1 MTTVPDDVK
10 ILLKKVSEDAAEEV
24 LYILLQPFMDV
35 HHTHCVGA
43 EALVRGRVSG
53 KTLFP
58 DQFID
63 LMEKNGDICKVG
75 IFVLER
81 GLQYALDN
89 NLHLRPTFYMS
100 FNFSP
105 VELNNAA
112 LATEICAIITRLNYP
127 VGKIIIEVTET
138 TVDLTRQGLANVDR
152 LQRQGIAVARDDIK
166 SLQDLHIKEAEFSAD
181 VIKLDRSLMND
192 SQFPEAEAIITECQ
206 KKSRPIIAEGIEVE
220 AHEKWLLDHDVTVCQ
235 GYFYSPPIELD
246 AFSRRYVNQL
256 VCDNACG
263 RENCLSLR
271 AAENTLRH

>member
-1 MTTVPDDVK
+1 MITVPDDVK
-10 ILLKKVSEDAAEEV
+10 TLLKKVSENAAEEV

-58 DQFID
+58 SQFID
-63 LMEKNGDICKVG
+63 LMEQNGDISKVG
-75 IFVLER
+75 VFVLER

-89 NLHLRPTFYMS
+89 NLHQRPTFYMS

-112 LATEICAIITRLNYP
+112 IVTEISAIISRLNYP

-138 TVDLTRQGLANVDR
+138 TIDLTDQGLANVNR
-152 LQRQGIAVARDDIK
+152 LQCLGVVVARDDIK
-166 SLQDLHIKEAEFSAD
+166 SLQDFFAREAEFCAD
-181 VIKLDRSLMND
+181 VIKLDYSLMND
-192 SQFPEAEAIITECQ
+192 SNFPEAEAIITECH
-206 KKSRPIIAEGIEVE
+206 KTSRPIIAEGIENE
-220 AHEKWLLDHDVTVCQ
+220 AHKKWLQDHDVTVCQ

-246 AFSRRYVNQL
+246 AFSRRYVNQF

-263 RENCLSLR
+263 RWNCLWH
-271 AAENTLRH
+271 AGNNAD